1 MYVLNLVISFIM
13 DELGFTLTGFIV
25 CYLLIYMVGIVYA
38 VCEWRRWKLAGWV
51 VPLAVFMPVVAP
63 FIFPVV
69 AHAVRPELRTRGVDW
84 RIIRLKLVLAW
95 AVPIFVGVGSRLC
108 GFFCNRMV
116 VRDFSEE
123 LALCCCLACTF
134 LYLSLMFWINAQ
146 LNALS
151 GVYPAKGS
159 E

>member
-63 FIFPVV
+63 FRWWRMPFVPNCGP
-69 AHAVRPELRTRGVDW
+69 AVSIGVSY
-84 RIIRLKLVLAW
+84 
-95 AVPIFVGVGSRLC
+95 G
-108 GFFCNRMV
+108 
-116 VRDFSEE
+116 
-123 LALCCCLACTF
+123 
-134 LYLSLMFWINAQ
+134 
-146 LNALS
+146 
-151 GVYPAKGS
+151 
-159 E
+159 